1 MNRVE
6 LKNKAKDMIK
16 GNKWYILKPLVIF
29 ALCAFA
35 VSFVAVLLDSVLGL
49 DKTEV
54 VELAEGIKTTNHS
67 GVISSIAG
75 MVVGVA
81 SSVFMV
87 GYAMYILSFIRG
99 KKLEMKDIIEFSK
112 KHWLV
117 AFLTSLIAG
126 LIITG
131 CTILLVIPGVIAAIG
146 LMFYQEVCAD
156 NPEMKAWDIIKKS
169 WNMTKGHKMDL
180 FVLGLSFIG
189 WCIVACLTFG
199 ILYIWLYPYMTVTMT
214 LAYEELKKAA

>member
-6 LKNKAKDMIK
+6 LKNKAKEMIK

-29 ALCAFA
+29 AVCVFV
-35 VSFVAVLLDSVLGL
+35 VSFLAVILDSVLGL

-54 VELAEGIKTTNHS
+54 VKLADGIETTNHT

-75 MVVGVA
+75 IFVSIA

-87 GYAMYILSFIRG
+87 GYAMYTLAFVRG
-99 KKLEMKDIIEFSK
+99 KKLEMNDIVDFMK

-126 LIITG
+126 LIIAG
-131 CTILLVIPGVIAAIG
+131 CTLLLIIPGIIAAIG
-146 LMFYQEVCAD
+146 LVFYQEVCAD
-156 NPEMKAWDIIKKS
+156 NPEMRAMDIIKKA
-169 WNMTKGHKMDL
+169 WNMTKGHKMDI

-189 WCIVACLTFG
+189 WCILAGFTLG
-199 ILYIWLYPYMTVTMT
+199 ILYIWLYPYMIVTMT
-214 LAYEELKKAA
+214 LAYEELKKTA